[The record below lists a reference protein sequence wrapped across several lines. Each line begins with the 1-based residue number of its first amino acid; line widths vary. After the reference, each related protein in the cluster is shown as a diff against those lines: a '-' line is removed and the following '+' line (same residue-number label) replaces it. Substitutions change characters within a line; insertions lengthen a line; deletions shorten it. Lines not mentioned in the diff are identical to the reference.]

1 LFVEMLG
8 RHPWER
14 IYMHTGF
21 WWGKIN
27 QRERDHLLDLSID
40 GKMIFTFY
48 CKETALKLWTGFSR
62 FGVGIGDYLWTI

>member
-1 LFVEMLG
+1 M

-14 IYMHTGF
+14 IYMHTEY
-21 WWGKIN
+21 WCWGRKKN

-40 GKMIFTFY
+40 GVMIFTLD
-48 CKETALKLWTGFSR
+48 CKETVLKLWTGFSW